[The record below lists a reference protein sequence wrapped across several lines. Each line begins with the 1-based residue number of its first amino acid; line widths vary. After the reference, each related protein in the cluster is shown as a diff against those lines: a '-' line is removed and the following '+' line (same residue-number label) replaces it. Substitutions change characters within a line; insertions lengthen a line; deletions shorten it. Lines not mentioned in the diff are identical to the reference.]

1 MNRIPRRWQP
11 TALFGLLAVLGVAA
25 VAAAFSLQSG
35 PAQPRRASAGAT
47 APATSAASSAGT
59 TASGQSGRPSVAT
72 ATALPLFAYYYIWFD
87 PSSWDRAKID
97 YPQLGDYS
105 SDDPNVM
112 RQHVEWAKSAGIQG
126 FIVSWKDTPTN
137 DRRHKLLM
145 QIAKQE
151 DFKRAMIYQ
160 GLDFNRNPLPAATVA
175 ADFKTFHDQYA
186 PDPVFYRLGGKV
198 LTIWSGTWDFSH
210 ADVARATAPVRDTE
224 LVLSTE
230 KSVSGYQR
238 IADATD
244 GDAYY
249 WSSVNPETDKNY
261 SAKLK
266 AMAAA
271 IHKAGQYWIAPFAP
285 GFDARLV
292 GGTGV
297 VDRNGGQT
305 LRTEYAGALSS
316 SPDVL
321 GLISWNEFSENS
333 YIEPSK
339 KYGSLYLDTVRE
351 LRGASVPTGP
361 LASDSSS
368 TGPAA
373 DSYQPGVFKLG
384 GFAAVLLGGIG
395 VLMTTRR
402 TRSAEPDAA
411 AAGARGMTV
420 LRPTRHPD

>member
-1 MNRIPRRWQP
+1 MNRIPRRWLP
-11 TALFGLLAVLGVAA
+11 TVLFGLLAVLGVAA
-25 VAAAFSLQSG
+25 VAAAFGLQGGTDQSH
-35 PAQPRRASAGAT
+35 RTSAGAT
-47 APATSAASSAGT
+47 AAATSAAPSADT
-59 TASGQSGRPSVAT
+59 TAGPPGQPAVAT
-72 ATALPLFAYYYIWFD
+72 ATGLPLFAYYYIWFD

-105 SDDPNVM
+105 SDDPNVL
-112 RQHVEWAKSAGIQG
+112 RQHIEWAKSAGIQG

-137 DRRHKLLM
+137 DRRLKLLM

-151 DFKRAMIYQ
+151 DFKLAMIYQ
-160 GLDFNRNPLPAATVA
+160 GLDFNRHPLPAATVA
-175 ADFKTFHDQYA
+175 ADLKTFHDQYA
-186 PDPVFYRLGGKV
+186 PDPVFYRLAGKV
-198 LTIWSGTWDFSH
+198 LTIWSGTWSFSH
-210 ADVARATAPVRDTE
+210 ADVALATAPVRDTM

-230 KSVSGYQR
+230 KSVPGYQR
-238 IADATD
+238 IADVTD

-249 WSSVNPETDKNY
+249 WSSVNPETNNAY
-261 SAKLK
+261 TAKLK

-297 VDRNGGQT
+297 IDRNGGQT
-305 LRTEYAGALSS
+305 LRTEYAAALSS

-333 YIEPSK
+333 YIEPSR
-339 KYGSLYLDTVRE
+339 KYGTFYLDTLRE

-368 TGPAA
+368 AGAAA
-373 DSYQPGVFKLG
+373 DSYRPGVFKLV
-384 GFAAVLLGGIG
+384 GFAAVLVGGTG
-395 VLMTTRR
+395 ALVTTRR
-402 TRSAEPDAA
+402 TRTSEPEAA
-411 AAGARGMTV
+411 TAGTRGLTE
-420 LRPTRHPD
+420 LSPTRPPD